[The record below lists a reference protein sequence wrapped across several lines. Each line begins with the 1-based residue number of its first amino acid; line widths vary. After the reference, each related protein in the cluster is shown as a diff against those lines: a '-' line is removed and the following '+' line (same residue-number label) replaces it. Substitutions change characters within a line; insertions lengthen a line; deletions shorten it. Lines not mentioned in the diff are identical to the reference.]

1 MGKNFINKLLPLA
14 LTAAMIVPS
23 VPAMAAPSDIAGH
36 WAESVI
42 TQWQSKGLIQGYEDG
57 TFKPGNTI
65 TRAEFV
71 TLMNVPSFGFWQTAL
86 YLQAGKTDPFP
97 LRRQKIDKFSFL
109 PLPRG
114 RSA

>member
-14 LTAAMIVPS
+14 LTATMIVPS

-42 TQWQSKGLIQGYEDG
+42 TQWQNKGLIQGYEDG

-71 TLMNVPSFGFWQTAL
+71 TLMNNAKGFWSE
-86 YLQAGKTDPFP
+86 GS
-97 LRRQKIDKFSFL
+97 INFSDVKN
-109 PLPRG
+109 G
-114 RSA
+114 S